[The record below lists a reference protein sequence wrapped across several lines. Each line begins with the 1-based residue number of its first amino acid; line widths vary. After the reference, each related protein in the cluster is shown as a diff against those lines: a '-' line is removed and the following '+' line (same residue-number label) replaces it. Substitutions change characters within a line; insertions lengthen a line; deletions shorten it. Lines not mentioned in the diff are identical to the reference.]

1 MLPQGPDTF
10 TEFIAL
16 ICKAGN
22 WFFTGVMA
30 IALMMILVA
39 AFYFLT
45 GGGNPQNIEKA
56 KQTLLYAIVG
66 VIVAILPKAIIAIIG
81 SLLGSGSIN
90 AC

>member
-10 TEFIAL
+10 SEFIAL

-22 WFFTGVMA
+22 WFFT
-30 IALMMILVA
+30 ALMVVALLMFLVS

-66 VIVAILPKAIIAIIG
+66 VIVGILPKAIIAIIG
-81 SLLGSGSIN
+81 SFLGAGSIN